1 MTAATMATSTPT
13 RWLAALVLPAGPA
26 AVAVLRFVMP
36 YDTTDDATAMA
47 AKVAADPGAQSL
59 LLWFGFLACLTLVP
73 GAWWVGGLTRR
84 RAPRLTAAALLLLVP
99 GYLALA
105 VLTSADLLVWTGTR
119 VGLDVATLAALSES
133 AHPTVSIAEG
143 VFVVGHVLGTVL
155 LGAAM
160 WVSGRVP
167 CWAAVLTA
175 VSQPLH
181 VVAAVVVVNHPL
193 DLAAW
198 GMQAVGF
205 AAAAVAM
212 GRTSEDDRKPLTAS
226 ASTSSAGEI

>member
-1 MTAATMATSTPT
+1 
-13 RWLAALVLPAGPA
+13 
-26 AVAVLRFVMP
+26 MP

-47 AKVAADPGAQSL
+47 TKVVADPGAQSL
-59 LLWFGFLACLTLVP
+59 LLWLGFLACLTLVP
-73 GAWWVGGLTRR
+73 GAWWVGGLTRA

-105 VLTSADLLVWTGTR
+105 VLTSTDLLVWTGAR
-119 VGLDVATLAALSES
+119 AGLDVAALAVLSES
-133 AHPTVSIAEG
+133 AHPTVALAEG

-155 LGAAM
+155 LGTAM

-167 CWAAVLTA
+167 RWAAVLTA

-198 GMQAVGF
+198 GLQAVGF
-205 AAAAVAM
+205 AAAAAAIA
-212 GRTSEDDRKPLTAS
+212 RTPDDGDRQAAPTAS
-226 ASTSSAGEI
+226 GRGRG